1 VWRYKQWPGFG
12 RMALGNFGRGFIWA
26 VGAMAVTVA
35 VDQALGISK
44 SKHHHSGHDDHHE
57 KHH

>member
-1 VWRYKQWPGFG
+1 
-12 RMALGNFGRGFIWA
+12 MALGNFGRGFIWA

-44 SKHHHSGHDDHHE
+44 SKHHHGGHDDHHE